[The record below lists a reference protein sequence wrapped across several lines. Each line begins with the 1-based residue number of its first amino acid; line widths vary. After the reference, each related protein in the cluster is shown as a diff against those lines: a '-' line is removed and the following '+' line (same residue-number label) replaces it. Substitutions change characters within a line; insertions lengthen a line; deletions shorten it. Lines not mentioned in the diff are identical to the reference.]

1 MKHNIG
7 ISGIRVKSNSLL
19 LALFLLLV
27 WCVQIVPGLGNAYAQ
42 YVYPA
47 IARVL
52 SSFSRLVPFAIG
64 DLFIALSIA
73 GLLLY
78 PVYARH
84 IRKQRWK
91 SILLA
96 DAKYL
101 LWVYVWF
108 YLAWGLNYSQKNFY
122 ERTHIPYIAYTP
134 ENFQKFV
141 DSYIKNL
148 NGSYTDITSIDE
160 TLACHESVRAYNQI
174 SDSLGVHRPFHQ
186 SPRVKTMLFTPLI
199 SMVGVTGS
207 MGPFFC
213 EFTLNGDLL
222 PSQYPATYAHE
233 LAHLLG
239 ITSEAEANFYAYQVC
254 TRSQVKEIR
263 FSGYF
268 SILPHVLGNA
278 RVGVTGSMGPFF
290 CEFTL
295 NGDLLPS
302 QYPATYAHELAHL
315 LGITSEA
322 EANFYA
328 YQVCTRSQVKE
339 IRFSGYFSILP
350 HVLGNAR
357 RLMNEEE
364 YAQLLQRIRP
374 EIIGLAQTNSEY
386 WMKKYNP
393 VIGSIQDRIYDLY
406 LKGNKIE
413 SGRKNYSEV
422 VGLLISY
429 EEWKKNRIFAPV
441 INQQ

>member
-91 SILLA
+91 SVLLA

-122 ERTHIPYIAYTP
+122 ERTRIPYTAYTP
-134 ENFQKFV
+134 DNFRSFT
-141 DSYIKNL
+141 DSYIENL
-148 NGSYTDITSIDE
+148 NSSYTDITSVE
-160 TLACHESVRAYNQI
+160 KELVCRESVRVYNQI
-174 SDSLGVHRPFHQ
+174 GDSLGVHRPFHQ
-186 SPRVKTMLFTPLI
+186 TPRAKTMLFTPLI

-222 PSQYPATYAHE
+222 PVNYPATYAHE

-254 TRSQVKEIR
+254 TRSQAMGIR

-268 SILPHVLGNA
+268 SVLNHVLGNA
-278 RVGVTGSMGPFF
+278 QR
-290 CEFTL
+290 
-295 NGDLLPS
+295 LLP
-302 QYPATYAHELAHL
+302 
-315 LGITSEA
+315 
-322 EANFYA
+322 
-328 YQVCTRSQVKE
+328 K
-339 IRFSGYFSILP
+339 
-350 HVLGNAR
+350 
-357 RLMNEEE
+357 EE
-364 YAQLLQRIRP
+364 YAKLLKRIRP
-374 EIIGLAQTNSEY
+374 EIIELAKANQTY
-386 WMKKYNP
+386 WAAKYSP
-393 VIGSIQDRIYDLY
+393 VVGAVQDWIYDLY

-413 SGRKNYSEV
+413 SGRRNYSEV
-422 VGLLISY
+422 IGLLISY
-429 EEWKKNRIFAPV
+429 QEWKNR
-441 INQQ
+441 